1 MNLKNKATKI
11 FSSKYFLYFVIFVAV
26 INMLG
31 YLALYNFNAILF
43 FGLIS
48 LISYQFSKNITLILL
63 ISLLMTNLFMV
74 DKPLK
79 EGLENQDKEP
89 VSKNLKDS
97 KNSKESKNSKA
108 TPVKKETKPVDVNN
122 IGLNSAI
129 TDDGPLSEGDAAP
142 EPFESSGKS
151 NKEKLGG
158 SRIDYASTIES
169 AYDSLEGILGGD
181 GIQSLTK
188 DTKQLMEQQQ
198 QLFKTMESMTPMLE
212 TAKSMLEGFDL
223 KSLEG
228 LSGLASS
235 FSSSGLA
242 K

>member
-89 VSKNLKDS
+89 VSKE
-97 KNSKESKNSKA
+97 ESKNSKNSKA
-108 TPVKKETKPVDVNN
+108 NPVKKETKPVDVNN

-151 NKEKLGG
+151 NKEKLAG